1 MKKLIYGVAA
11 LAVAAMMVACGGKT
25 TEGISKGSKSKM
37 DSLSYAMGV
46 NIATD
51 ISSNMPEMKFD
62 WAVLA
67 AQAEKSVFT
76 VVKEGDQDK
85 DHEAAIEVLQSFFSQ
100 ERPQRMNKFM
110 EEARAKDSV
119 AMPDFASFDIFAG
132 DDAERKKVSE
142 AYGCDLGTNLRASNI
157 PMQTV
162 WFVQGMNDVA
172 DGKATIDNNKAME
185 LIQTYFTVTLPT
197 KNAEAS
203 AKWLAEIEKQS
214 GVKKTDSGLL

>member
-67 AQAEKSVFT
+67 AQAEKSLFT
-76 VVKEGDQDK
+76 VVKEGDEDK
-85 DHEAAIEVLQSFFSQ
+85 AHEEDYY
-100 ERPQRMNKFM
+100 E
-110 EEARAKDSV
+110 EEAYEDEFYAEE
-119 AMPDFASFDIFAG
+119 DFPEDYNESDINEYDDFD
-132 DDAERKKVSE
+132 E
-142 AYGCDLGTNLRASNI
+142 
-157 PMQTV
+157 
-162 WFVQGMNDVA
+162 
-172 DGKATIDNNKAME
+172 
-185 LIQTYFTVTLPT
+185 
-197 KNAEAS
+197 
-203 AKWLAEIEKQS
+203 
-214 GVKKTDSGLL
+214 

>member
-67 AQAEKSVFT
+67 AQAEKSLFT

-85 DHEAAIEVLQSFFSQ
+85 DQSYQEECCIFSL
-100 ERPQRMNKFM
+100 
-110 EEARAKDSV
+110 
-119 AMPDFASFDIFAG
+119 SFCHLFPFG
-132 DDAERKKVSE
+132 
-142 AYGCDLGTNLRASNI
+142 
-157 PMQTV
+157 
-162 WFVQGMNDVA
+162 W
-172 DGKATIDNNKAME
+172 
-185 LIQTYFTVTLPT
+185 
-197 KNAEAS
+197 
-203 AKWLAEIEKQS
+203 
-214 GVKKTDSGLL
+214 

>member
-67 AQAEKSVFT
+67 AQAEKSLFT

-110 EEARAKDSV
+110 EEARA
-119 AMPDFASFDIFAG
+119 
-132 DDAERKKVSE
+132 
-142 AYGCDLGTNLRASNI
+142 
-157 PMQTV
+157 
-162 WFVQGMNDVA
+162 
-172 DGKATIDNNKAME
+172 
-185 LIQTYFTVTLPT
+185 
-197 KNAEAS
+197 
-203 AKWLAEIEKQS
+203 
-214 GVKKTDSGLL
+214 